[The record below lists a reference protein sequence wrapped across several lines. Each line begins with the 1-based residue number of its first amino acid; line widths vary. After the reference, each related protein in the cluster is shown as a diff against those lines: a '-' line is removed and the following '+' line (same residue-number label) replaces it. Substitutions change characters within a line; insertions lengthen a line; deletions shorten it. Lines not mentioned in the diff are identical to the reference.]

1 MTVWMR
7 STASTMRDAA
17 ALAARD
23 EAHGTVVVAEM
34 QTAGVGRHGHSWH
47 SASMGGLYLSIILR
61 LPLAPDDLPVL
72 TMALGLAAQ
81 RAVDDLADVSCD
93 LRWPNDLLLNE
104 KKLAGMMVQVADLPK
119 AHGALI
125 AGIGVNVN
133 QTEFPPELSA
143 IATSLRLETGR
154 EYSKEALL
162 DRVVAESL
170 RYAGLL
176 ADRGKGP
183 ILEQFEAKSTY
194 VRGKSVEVETGDRLI
209 TGVTVGLDNKGF
221 LRVQT
226 SEGVE
231 TIVTGGVRA
240 ANGILKL
247 STHS

>member
-1 MTVWMR
+1 
-7 STASTMRDAA
+7 
-17 ALAARD
+17 
-23 EAHGTVVVAEM
+23 
-34 QTAGVGRHGHSWH
+34 
-47 SASMGGLYLSIILR
+47 
-61 LPLAPDDLPVL
+61 
-72 TMALGLAAQ
+72 
-81 RAVDDLADVSCD
+81 
-93 LRWPNDLLLNE
+93 
-104 KKLAGMMVQVADLPK
+104 
-119 AHGALI
+119 
-125 AGIGVNVN
+125 VNVN